1 MSNQKSKIE
10 NQKMGNQKSKIEN
23 QKSFSNLLFHTA
35 FCCMTCDGDIDKR
48 EVALL
53 NSMCAKLP
61 LFEGFDFQTEAN
73 LLIDKLNKEG
83 KEFMTA
89 YLHLLKTSSL
99 TEDEEAQLID
109 IAIQT
114 IKADDVV
121 MYSEVKFF
129 KTIRHRLKIS
139 DEKILEKHPDFE
151 QYLEQDIIT
160 ETLLERITKQYLD
173 IAELP
178 KFEAIKID
186 GGLLEAEIK

>member
-1 MSNQKSKIE
+1 MSTP
-10 NQKMGNQKSKIEN
+10 
-23 QKSFSNLLFHTA
+23 FSNLLFHTA

-61 LFEGFDFQTEAN
+61 MFEGFDFQTEVN
-73 LLIDKLNKEG
+73 LLIDKLNNKG
-83 KEFMTA
+83 KEFMTD

-99 TEDEEAQLID
+99 TEDEESLIVD

-114 IKADDVV
+114 IKADNVI
-121 MYSEVKFF
+121 MYSEIKFF

-151 QYLEQDIIT
+151 PYLEQDIMT
-160 ETLLERITKQYLD
+160 ETLLDRITKQYLD

-178 KFEAIKID
+178 KFEEIKID
-186 GGLLEAEIK
+186 AELLEVK